1 MDQADQQPNLI
12 EPVRPP
18 EPIPVL
24 FLVILVVFPG
34 LCWALDFGLSYLLVS
49 ATCNG
54 DFVHIR
60 TTLHIIMA
68 LMLVGT
74 VGTFLISLRIW
85 FKTRHSSDDPR
96 AIRTNFLAAAA
107 MLMAILFTFGVILAS
122 MAPFFTPV
130 CQKV

>member
-12 EPVRPP
+12 EPVRRP

-24 FLVILVVFPG
+24 FLVILVIVPG
-34 LCWALDFGLSYLLVS
+34 LCWAIDFGLSYLLVS
-49 ATCNG
+49 VTCNG
-54 DFVHIR
+54 GFVHIR

-74 VGTFLISLRIW
+74 VGSFVIGLRIW
-85 FKTRHSSDDPR
+85 LQTRHSPDDPR
-96 AIRTNFLAAAA
+96 LVRTNFLAATA

-122 MAPFFTPV
+122 MAPWFVPV
-130 CQKV
+130 CQKP